1 MVLLIQVKRWLV
13 NISVRTTV
21 RHCTVL
27 FASSLSGESD
37 FLRASHYFISLVARH
52 SWGCSPMKFL
62 SSGKPEITFIGYWL
76 SHLQLRRFPMG
87 RNIYR
92 SHCHPANVLCNA
104 GRLSQFLPRLLLPTR
119 VDGKSCPLAGF
130 HRLLIS
136 ARHHA
141 GSFK

>member
-13 NISVRTTV
+13 NISVRTTA

-52 SWGCSPMKFL
+52 SWGCSPMKL
-62 SSGKPEITFIGYWL
+62 LGIGYPTCR
-76 SHLQLRRFPMG
+76 LRRFPMG